1 MLQYLKNNEWHSI
14 MQNKSVP
21 KTALITG
28 AAARIG
34 AEIARTLHAAGM
46 NIVIHYRSSAESA
59 EALAQSLNQL
69 RANSASI
76 LQADLLITSTLDT
89 LVKNAASIW
98 GELDVLVNNAS
109 SFYPTP
115 VGKITET
122 NWDDLMGSNLKA
134 PVFLSQ
140 SAAPYLKQTQGCI
153 INIVDIHGFRP
164 MKEHPVYCAAKAGL
178 AMITQSLA
186 RELGP
191 EIRVNGVAPG
201 AIMWPSTEL
210 DPAIQ
215 ASILERTA
223 LKRQGDPE
231 DIAKAVK
238 FLVMDA
244 GYITGQVIPVD
255 GGRSLNI

>member
-1 MLQYLKNNEWHSI
+1 

-21 KTALITG
+21 ETVLITG

-34 AEIARTLHAAGM
+34 AEIARTLHSAGM
-46 NIVIHYRSSAESA
+46 NIVIHYRASADSA
-59 EALAQSLNQL
+59 SALAGSLNKL
-69 RANSASI
+69 RHNSAI
-76 LQADLLITSTLDT
+76 TLQADLLQTSRLQP
-89 LVKNAASIW
+89 LVEQAADHW
-98 GELDVLVNNAS
+98 GKLDVLINNAS

-115 VGKITET
+115 VGKITEA

-140 SAAPYLKQTQGCI
+140 AATPYLRQTQGCI
-153 INIVDIHGFRP
+153 VNIVDIHGFRP

-178 AMITQSLA
+178 AMLTQSLA
-186 RELGP
+186 KELGP
-191 EIRVNGVAPG
+191 DIRVNGVAPG
-201 AIMWPSTEL
+201 AIMWPSSEL
-210 DPAIQ
+210 NADIQ

-223 LKRQGDPE
+223 LKRQGEPQ
-231 DIAKAVK
+231 DIARTVK

>member
-1 MLQYLKNNEWHSI
+1 

-21 KTALITG
+21 TTALITG

-34 AEIARTLHAAGM
+34 AEIARTLHATGM

-59 EALAQSLNQL
+59 EVLAKSLNQL
-69 RANSASI
+69 RANSAST
-76 LQADLLITSTLDT
+76 LQADLLNTSTLDS

-98 GELDVLVNNAS
+98 GELNVLVNNAS

-115 VGKITET
+115 VGKITEAHW
-122 NWDDLMGSNLKA
+122 NDLMGSNLKA
-134 PVFLSQ
+134 PAFLSQ
-140 SAAPYLKQTQGCI
+140 AAVPYLKQTQGCI

-178 AMITQSLA
+178 AMLTQSLA

-210 DPAIQ
+210 DPEIQ

-223 LKRQGDPE
+223 LKRQGSPE

-238 FLVMDA
+238 FLIMDA

>member
-1 MLQYLKNNEWHSI
+1 MPKQTLH
-14 MQNKSVP
+14 

-34 AEIARTLHAAGM
+34 AEISRTLHAAGM
-46 NIVIHYRSSAESA
+46 NIVIHYRSSSA
-59 EALAQSLNQL
+59 SASALADKLNAQ
-69 RANSASI
+69 RPNSAAI
-76 LQADLLITSTLDT
+76 IQADLLNTATLDK
-89 LVKNAASIW
+89 LVESAASIW
-98 GELDVLVNNAS
+98 GGLDVLINNAS

-115 VGKITET
+115 VGKITEAH
-122 NWDDLMGSNLKA
+122 WDDLMGSNLKA

-140 SAAPYLKQTQGCI
+140 AATPYLKNTHGCI

-186 RELGP
+186 KELGP

-210 DPAIQ
+210 DPQ
-215 ASILERTA
+215 VQESILERTA
-223 LKRQGDPE
+223 LKRQGCPQ

-238 FLVMDA
+238 FLIMD
-244 GYITGQVIPVD
+244 GEYITGQVIPVD